1 ELPKLKAWLLDESV
15 APFQLWLTDQVNALC
30 NNTEPT
36 QPELNRP
43 IAMHMPGSGRNR
55 KALVAAEATFLG
67 LMSAQDTNTN
77 LEGQEEQEEEEE
89 EQSEESEEL
98 WVQLEL
104 LDFSVQ
110 PIQLPRP
117 PQPRASRSQNPV
129 LPTVQERPK
138 FTKR

>member
-1 ELPKLKAWLLDESV
+1 RSSHASAEGSRLPLEHIRFVVDSSSRDLSIKEVTFVFKSNAHEELPKLKAWLLDESV

-89 EQSEESEEL
+89 EQSEESE
-98 WVQLEL
+98 
-104 LDFSVQ
+104 
-110 PIQLPRP
+110 
-117 PQPRASRSQNPV
+117 
-129 LPTVQERPK
+129 
-138 FTKR
+138 